1 MLSLRLT
8 LSVNL
13 YISLPL
19 VLCAFVCTCCNPP
32 CKLHTCTQVQPLPP
46 SSGRGP
52 STSWPR
58 PASWRSSVGIG
69 SSGVLEPCC
78 SERRGKKKERKR
90 YDICIASLCVYT
102 VIYSGSRWRPGFPS
116 PHLFEQLYHVLCET
130 VVLRTCP
137 IRLRFRDCR
146 ARGWRAWSLALCPC
160 RRADTLWAIIYE
172 TNSGTL
178 VKSHEHLIYHKQVLL
193 VLSTLREEVHT

>member
-1 MLSLRLT
+1 MSHTQISSRTRGKGATTVTPETPSVPVYTASVSSLHPRTRLSMLSLRLT

-13 YISLPL
+13 YIFLPL

-78 SERRGKKKERKR
+78 SERRGKKGERKR

-102 VIYSGSRWRPGFPS
+102 VIYSGSR
-116 PHLFEQLYHVLCET
+116 
-130 VVLRTCP
+130 
-137 IRLRFRDCR
+137 
-146 ARGWRAWSLALCPC
+146 
-160 RRADTLWAIIYE
+160 
-172 TNSGTL
+172 
-178 VKSHEHLIYHKQVLL
+178 
-193 VLSTLREEVHT
+193 